1 MGAHLG
7 ETSDNLRG
15 FRDTQSRESLVQTNV
30 RAWHDRDVDYTEG
43 HDLSCPYGRRSLTP
57 KGELRRYALFAL
69 VGGGAAALAVAT
81 SDVNAAASLTAM
93 SARTLRSSVTPAT
106 FNPWIN
112 WP

>member
-1 MGAHLG
+1 MP
-7 ETSDNLRG
+7 
-15 FRDTQSRESLVQTNV
+15 FRTNV
-30 RAWHDRDVDYTEG
+30 SRVVNSQDAVMIAGIPRLRAGKMRQPCARNDRK
-43 HDLSCPYGRRSLTP
+43 P
-57 KGELRRYALFAL
+57 KASPTKGWATVVPQRYALFAL

-93 SARTLRSSVTPAT
+93 SARTLRSSETPAA